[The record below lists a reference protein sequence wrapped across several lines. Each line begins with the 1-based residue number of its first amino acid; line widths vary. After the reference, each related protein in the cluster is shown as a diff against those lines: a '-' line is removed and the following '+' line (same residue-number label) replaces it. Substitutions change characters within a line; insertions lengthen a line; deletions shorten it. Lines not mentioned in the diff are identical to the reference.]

1 MRSVLIGATRCSV
14 ICERTVLLET
24 QGPCGSV
31 RECSADTVTD
41 DTSAQVEDVTPVTL
55 GASFAGDQKKK

>member
-14 ICERTVLLET
+14 ISENTVLLET

-31 RECSADTVTD
+31 RTCDVETVTG
-41 DTSAQVEDVTPVTL
+41 DTSAQVKEVTLVTL
-55 GASFAGDQKKK
+55 GVTFAG